1 MCFHGE
7 AARCYRRF
15 LFGPRRNDRAPVYDP
30 LGRYLEKSSDINQHN
45 KFHLIFVP
53 LSYLQ

>member
-15 LFGPRRNDRAPVYDP
+15 LFGPRRNDRAPVHDP

-53 LSYLQ
+53 LGYLQ